1 MKSVTQNLLAFA
13 VATSCILSS
22 TVAQSSDDDDDHNYH
37 QVDTFIGH
45 AVTGGN
51 RLRGQPIQDFGPPL
65 NTFGFYNMG
74 VFNPDGSNNPFLID
88 ENTPDDAVLAT
99 SVDPFF
105 LTAAGLPLSLI
116 DESLNNLKLADVAA
130 NISVADTAS
139 IALPSTLD
147 VDPLQPSQVPMK
159 ETTLKDWL
167 SAKGKARFKCGD
179 DKNSVSIKVKN
190 LLPNRLYTV
199 WGLFESAEGKF
210 KPAALGGVPNSISTD
225 SKGRGSFKREL
236 GFCAFENTQS
246 GAKLIA
252 LDIIYHS
259 DHQAYAAVPSHVA
272 KSDITGTVTHSH
284 LWFIISGESLLDD

>member
-1 MKSVTQNLLAFA
+1 MKSVTQSLLAFT
-13 VATSCILSS
+13 VAASCILSS
-22 TVAQSSDDDDDHNYH
+22 AVAQASNENTRAE
-37 QVDTFIGH
+37 TFAGT

-74 VFNPDGSNNPFLID
+74 VFNPDGSNNPIMID
-88 ENTPDDAVLAT
+88 HDTPDDAVLAT
-99 SVDPFF
+99 AVDPFF
-105 LTAAGLPLSLI
+105 LTAAGLPLTLI

-139 IALPSTLD
+139 VALPSTLD

-167 SAKGKARFKCGD
+167 SAKGKARFKCSD

-199 WGLFESAEGKF
+199 WGLFETAEGKF
-210 KPAALGGVPNSISTD
+210 RPAALGGVPNSISTD
-225 SKGRGSFKREL
+225 RHGGGAFKREL
-236 GFCAFENTQS
+236 GFCAFDYTQS